1 MTGYQQKSR
10 HWQAFFL
17 SMAVSAAIFVPFVI
31 YDRGYFIFLGDFNV
45 QQIPF
50 YKLVHEAVRSG
61 DIFWNW
67 YTDLGVNFIGSY
79 TFYNLTSPFFWLTLP
94 FPTSFVPH
102 LMAPLLIL
110 KNSCAA
116 LTSYFYLE
124 RFVRDKRYAV
134 LGSLLYAFSGF
145 MLYNTFF
152 NHFHEV
158 VVFFPLLLI
167 TLERLITENRRGG
180 FALAVA
186 VNAVVNYWFFIGE
199 VVFVIL
205 YFCIRST
212 SPQWKMSLRK
222 FFWTGFEAVLGMGLA
237 MVTFLPSVLAIMGN
251 PRTTSD
257 NLVSGWS
264 FWVYWHE
271 QRLPAIL
278 ASFLFP
284 PHVPSRP
291 NLFPDHGAQWASLS
305 GWLPMVGASGAVAY
319 CLWAKKDWL
328 KKMLGA
334 CLIFALVPG
343 LNSLF
348 ILFNNSY
355 YARWFYMF
363 ILLLCLATIIA
374 MERRG
379 VDYIRGVRITG
390 AVTAAVI
397 LAIGLTPK
405 KTDEE
410 WSLGL
415 ASNIPEF
422 WLWAAVTVI
431 GVLLTWLLIQNFK
444 GSRAFFRVC
453 CLCLS
458 VYIVLFGWTY
468 FIVGKSSKS
477 HDDWIIDTCIQGR
490 DTLQMPDDGFAR
502 SDFYKTTDNMGMFW
516 HLPTIQ
522 AFHSIVPT
530 SIMEFYP
537 EVGVKRDV
545 SSKPDTQYYAL
556 RSLLSVKWLFIEC
569 SQEEQ
574 EPMPGYHLVST
585 QQNFN
590 IYENEN
596 YLPIGFAYNEYLDAS
611 DFEEASVAHRSRLL
625 LRGILLEQDAIVRHS
640 DILSKVPDWSLEETD
655 ERDFVE
661 DVENRR
667 AQSAHFFEKDNRG
680 FTSRINLKQES
691 LVFYSVPY
699 DKGWSATVNGEPAQ
713 IEKASIGFMAVRAPA
728 GENEIRFTYM
738 TPGLLPGLAVS
749 GVSLVI
755 LLGYLLLC
763 RRFTRVR
770 PKVQVMLPLEDLS
783 EEEPEEQLTF
793 EEVISQN
800 CAEDPE
806 PGTLP
811 EAPGP
816 EDKKEEP

>member
-1 MTGYQQKSR
+1 MTDYQQKSR

-17 SMAVSAAIFVPFVI
+17 SMAISAVIFIPFVI

-67 YTDLGVNFIGSY
+67 YTDLGVNFVGSY

-134 LGSLLYAFSGF
+134 LGALLYAYSGF

-158 VVFFPLLLI
+158 AVFFPLLLI

-186 VNAVVNYWFFIGE
+186 VNAFVNYWFFIGE
-199 VVFVIL
+199 VIFVIL

-237 MVTFLPSVLAIMGN
+237 MFAFLPSVLAIMGN

-257 NLVSGWS
+257 NLVSGWN

-278 ASFLFP
+278 GSFLFP

-305 GWLPMVGASGAVAY
+305 AWLPMVGVSGAVAY

-328 KKMLGA
+328 RKMLGA
-334 CLIFALVPG
+334 CLLMALIPG
-343 LNSLF
+343 FNSLF
-348 ILFNNSY
+348 ILLNNSY

-363 ILLLCLATIIA
+363 ILLMCLATVIA

-379 VDYIRGVRITG
+379 VDYQRGVRIAGILTLS
-390 AVTAAVI
+390 VTA
-397 LAIGLTPK
+397 AIGLTPK
-405 KTDEE
+405 KVDGE

-422 WLWAAVTVI
+422 WLYAVIAII
-431 GVLLTWLLIQNFK
+431 GVLLTWLIIHNYK
-444 GSRAFFRVC
+444 GSKAFFRVC
-453 CLCLS
+453 CLSLAA
-458 VYIVLFGWTY
+458 YTVLFAWVY
-468 FIVGKSSKS
+468 FIIAKSSKS
-477 HDDWIIDTCIQGR
+477 HDNWVIDTCIEGR
-490 DTLQMPDDGFAR
+490 ETLQLPDDEFCR

-516 HLPTIQ
+516 HLPNIQ

-545 SSKPDTQYYAL
+545 SSKPDVQYYAL
-556 RSLLSVKWLFIEC
+556 RSLLSVKWLFIEE
-569 SQEEQ
+569 SSEEQ
-574 EPMPGYHLVST
+574 SPMPGYHLVSNH
-585 QQNFN
+585 QNFN

-596 YLPIGFAYNEYLDAS
+596 HLPMGFAYTEYIDSS
-611 DFEEASVAHRSRLL
+611 DFDETSKDLRCRLL
-625 LRGILLEQDAIVRHS
+625 LRGVLLEQDAIVRNS
-640 DILSKVPDWSLEETD
+640 DILTKVPDHSLGDLSED
-655 ERDFVE
+655 DFRE
-661 DVENRR
+661 DVADRR
-667 AQSAHFFEKDNRG
+667 SMSAYSFEKDNLG
-680 FTSRINLKQES
+680 FTSKINLKQES

-699 DKGWSATVNGEPAQ
+699 DKGWSATVNGEPVQ

-728 GENEIRFTYM
+728 GDNEIRFDYM
-738 TPGLLPGLAVS
+738 TPGLLTGLKVS
-749 GVSLVI
+749 GLSVLI

-763 RRFTRVR
+763 HRLTRVR
-770 PKVQVMLPLEDLS
+770 PQRQVLLPLEDLS
-783 EEEPEEQLTF
+783 GEDDPEEQLTL
-793 EEVISQN
+793 EEVIHQPHPDAAN
-800 CAEDPE
+800 APNA
-806 PGTLP
+806 P
-811 EAPGP
+811 EACP
-816 EDKKEEP
+816 EDEKEEP